1 MQPRISVKQVV
12 SSVIRN
18 LGIQDASKEFNN
30 FVEWAF
36 EAEKKIGSFK
46 TFVIQE
52 TTLTVSN
59 KQAALP
65 DDFIS
70 IIDVKDNLDFYYQPQ
85 SKPFKTGNLN
95 DARHRYYMSNG
106 YIRFSN
112 LSSGTIMIS
121 YKSLDTDEEGFPTI
135 EANHEDAVSAYLM
148 YKYKARDYYN
158 QNLPRYIYVDLKNE
172 WSRLCAQAR
181 GNDNI
186 PSRNELRAISKY
198 WNSII
203 PISSEFSKYDI

>member
-1 MQPRISVKQVV
+1 MQPRISIKQVV

-18 LGIQDASKEFNN
+18 LGVQDASREFNN
-30 FVEWAF
+30 FIEWAF

-46 TFVIQE
+46 TFIIKE
-52 TTLTVSN
+52 IELTIAN

-65 DDFIS
+65 TDFIS
-70 IIDVKDNLDFYYQPQ
+70 IIDVKNSQDICYEPQ
-85 SKPFKTGNLN
+85 SKPFKTSNID
-95 DARHRYYMSNG
+95 DANYRYYMSNG
-106 YIRFSN
+106 FIRFSKTN
-112 LSSGTIMIS
+112 DTKIDVS
-121 YKSLDTDEEGFPTI
+121 YRALDTDSEGFPTI
-135 EANHEDAVSAYLM
+135 EANHEDAVSAYIM

-181 GNDNI
+181 GNDNM

-198 WNSII
+198 WNSLI
-203 PISSEFSKYDI
+203 PMSPEFSKYNI